1 MLPAGDGG
9 LGEDEESLLR
19 RIECGA
25 DLAGVQWA
33 ASELLC
39 RLHRVPSSVPQHA
52 AEVLMDRLQSIAGPG
67 AIEGAPTWSPPTT
80 GRPLHANRVL
90 GGGPAL
96 AAAFQ
101 PLPGAELEAA
111 SSLLAALL
119 DLLHAR
125 REDQVRLRE
134 HLMETGS
141 HSPGCFWLF
150 LRVFASGDLD
160 HGGAAFVRCC
170 HLLALLAEGD
180 EHMSR
185 ALRSARALDL
195 VADRLARATKGDALG
210 TEWLPFATAA
220 AHLLQ
225 ILICEEDTQCMSIA
239 DPTLFVPA
247 WAHSRKPDTTV
258 DALIEALRR
267 SLVHV
272 GGHMVAQALH
282 TSALRALGT
291 VAHLSRSQAQRM
303 LAVKGAD
310 LAVAVLRHDGSDEE
324 AVSIALWYIAEL
336 APGSPFSP
344 KAIAASGA
352 EAAAR
357 SAMSKYPWSQR
368 VQVEA
373 ERVIRACQG

>member
-1 MLPAGDGG
+1 
-9 LGEDEESLLR
+9 
-19 RIECGA
+19 
-25 DLAGVQWA
+25 
-33 ASELLC
+33 
-39 RLHRVPSSVPQHA
+39 
-52 AEVLMDRLQSIAGPG
+52 
-67 AIEGAPTWSPPTT
+67 
-80 GRPLHANRVL
+80 
-90 GGGPAL
+90 
-96 AAAFQ
+96 
-101 PLPGAELEAA
+101 
-111 SSLLAALL
+111 
-119 DLLHAR
+119 
-125 REDQVRLRE
+125 
-134 HLMETGS
+134 
-141 HSPGCFWLF
+141 
-150 LRVFASGDLD
+150 
-160 HGGAAFVRCC
+160 
-170 HLLALLAEGD
+170 
-180 EHMSR
+180 
-185 ALRSARALDL
+185 
-195 VADRLARATKGDALG
+195 
-210 TEWLPFATAA
+210 
-220 AHLLQ
+220 
-225 ILICEEDTQCMSIA
+225 MSIA
-239 DPTLFVPA
+239 APTLFVPA

-344 KAIAASGA
+344 KAIAVSGA
-352 EAAAR
+352 EAVAR